1 LRRAFG
7 TAALVVLV
15 MAPVVLAGRA
25 GAGYLHALRSEAEA
39 LGALAP
45 LAFIGAYALAVV
57 ALVPAAPLTM
67 VGGAVFGVTLGT
79 AYVLVA
85 ATLGCAA
92 AFLAARTLARGLVER
107 RVGSDPRF
115 AAIDRAIA
123 ERGRGIVFLIRLS
136 PLFPFTAI
144 NYALG
149 LTRIRFADYL
159 VASVGMLPGSLLYAW
174 LGALGEEALAVGA
187 GGRDARALAEYALLL
202 LGFTGTLAATAL
214 VARIARRALAEV
226 THA

>member
-1 LRRAFG
+1 
-7 TAALVVLV
+7 VVLAV
-15 MAPVVLAGRA
+15 APVVLAGRA
-25 GAGYLHALRSEAEA
+25 GAEYLHALRSEAEA

-57 ALVPAAPLTM
+57 AMVPAAALTM
-67 VGGAVFGVTLGT
+67 VAGAVFGVTLGT
-79 AYVLVA
+79 LYVLVA
-85 ATLGCAA
+85 ATLGAAA

-107 RVGSDPRF
+107 RVAGDPRY
-115 AAIDRAIA
+115 AAIDRAVA
-123 ERGRGIVFLIRLS
+123 ARGRAIVFLIRLS
-136 PLFPFTAI
+136 PLFPFTAV

-174 LGALGEEALAVGA
+174 LGALGEEAVAVGA
-187 GGRDARALAEYALLL
+187 GGRDARALAEYALLG
-202 LGFTGTLAATAL
+202 LGLIGTLAAAVL
-214 VARIARRALAEV
+214 VARIARRALEEV